1 MLKYTLKNIMRV
13 PFASIVLFLI
23 VTFLFTG
30 FMVTFS
36 VARSAKQN
44 MEDVR
49 IEMGGMEIQLKV
61 R

>member
-36 VARSAKQN
+36 VQDRRNRTWKMCA
-44 MEDVR
+44 
-49 IEMGGMEIQLKV
+49 
-61 R
+61 